1 MRICYVLLMRP
12 SPFRHTLAVLRTAI
26 GLTQKEMATLADC
39 STPTIQAIELGKLK
53 LSDKLGQLIARN
65 TGASL
70 TWLMANDTTRPAVNE
85 EGNPIDKGTFEAF
98 RATALFD
105 QHPDFK
111 LFQIMNLEGIYE
123 HRLKAVLLRGFKTH
137 ALSLCA
143 YRLSKFFDDLEK
155 ALGVTEEDHKDLTD
169 SARAMRSAKHRKAGT
184 DIAKLHVPL
193 LTPYHATL
201 HAIAHR
207 DAKGNEEQR
216 RAVWDR
222 LQRGT
227 KGFHVHGERKAD
239 GRTVWMVERDPRQQ
253 EQAPGEASPPAS
265 APTGAPAGNKTAPRK
280 L

>member
-1 MRICYVLLMRP
+1 MRP

-26 GLTQKEMATLADC
+26 GLTQKEMATLAEC
-39 STPTIQAIELGKLK
+39 STPTIQAIELGKLR

-70 TWLMANDTTRPAVNE
+70 TWLMADDTTRPAVNE

-111 LFQIMNLEGIYE
+111 LFQIMNLGGIYE
-123 HRLKAVLLRGFKTH
+123 HRLKAALLRGFK
-137 ALSLCA
+137 ANSLSLCA

-155 ALGVTEEDHKDLTD
+155 AIGVTEEDHKDLTD
-169 SARAMRSAKHRKAGT
+169 SARAMRSASHRKAGT

-222 LQRGT
+222 LQKAT
-227 KGFHVHGERKAD
+227 KGFHVHGERKLD
-239 GRTVWMVERDPRQQ
+239 GRTVWMVERDTRGPNAATESEGRTATPDTVAGQPPKIIKVS
-253 EQAPGEASPPAS
+253 PGKGPAQ
-265 APTGAPAGNKTAPRK
+265 K
-280 L
+280 